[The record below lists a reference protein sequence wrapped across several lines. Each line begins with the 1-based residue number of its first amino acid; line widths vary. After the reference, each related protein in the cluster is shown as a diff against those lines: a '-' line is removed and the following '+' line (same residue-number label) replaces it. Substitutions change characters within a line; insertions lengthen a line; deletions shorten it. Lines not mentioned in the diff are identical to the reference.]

1 MLCAT
6 VPSCHDDESV
16 YFRQTQASTVS
27 CGIFHKSLSQ
37 RIIEYTNYP
46 YKLPNIQN
54 FLLVFIIW
62 FAQLELLLLSS
73 APLPPTKIEESPTNI
88 LYCVSSSFTP
98 ANITTTWLQD
108 VYNWHST
115 EIPYMQLCVHTT
127 MFLRWWQ
134 QEWWNHHDYSLNS
147 LMLSIYSA

>member
-37 RIIEYTNYP
+37 RTIEYTNYP

-54 FLLVFIIW
+54 FLLVFIIG

-73 APLPPTKIEESPTNI
+73 APLPPTKIEESPTNT
-88 LYCVSSSFTP
+88 LYCVHPPSHQLTSPRLDYRMSTFDIP
-98 ANITTTWLQD
+98 LRFHACNCVFIQPCFCDGGSKSDGTTT
-108 VYNWHST
+108 T
-115 EIPYMQLCVHTT
+115 IP
-127 MFLRWWQ
+127 
-134 QEWWNHHDYSLNS
+134 
-147 LMLSIYSA
+147 